1 MPQRLIRLSAAH
13 FAILLAGVAL
23 VMFVIVSV
31 AEPWLWDMYARE
43 IGLPQMAK
51 RHGFTYGAILVE
63 RDGPTAYGVVDID
76 RDAALARSGL
86 RAHDAP
92 VTNSSHGSG
101 GAWAL
106 YNALRAVE
114 RGEAASFEVINVDD
128 WTAYRR
134 PWGRRI
140 EIPAR
145 R

>member
-23 VMFVIVSV
+23 VMFVLFSV

-43 IGLPQMAK
+43 IALPRMAK

-63 RDGPTAYGVVDID
+63 RGPTAYGVVDID
-76 RDAALARSGL
+76 RDAALARFGL
-86 RAHDAP
+86 RAHDTP
-92 VTNSSHGSG
+92 VTNSGHGPG
-101 GAWAL
+101 GAWTL

-128 WTAYRR
+128 WVAYRR